1 MSNIKLTEYSR
12 SAGCGCKIA
21 PSQLLEIIKV
31 TSQKQHFQ
39 NLLVGN
45 DTSDDAAV
53 IEIDNGQCIISTND
67 FFMPIVD
74 DPFTFGQI
82 AAANSISD
90 IYAMGAKPILAL
102 GILGFPIDKLS
113 PDIAQQILE
122 GARNICNQANIP
134 LAGGHSIDSLEP
146 FFGLAVTGLAAKKN
160 IKTNA
165 NAKNSDVLFL
175 TKPIGSGV
183 LATAHKRKIIN
194 ETHYNTL
201 VETTIQ
207 LNRVGEIL
215 GEAHYV
221 NSITDVT
228 GFGLLGHLTEM
239 AKASNLCA
247 EINYNKIPLLEGV
260 EHYLKQF
267 IYPDNTTRNL
277 NAYKPTTN
285 GMNGLEF
292 LTLCD
297 PQTNGGLI
305 ISVSKDYVSEFRDLM
320 KESKQKVFEIGIM
333 KDTKDEIFVELI

>member
-1 MSNIKLTEYSR
+1 
-12 SAGCGCKIA
+12 
-21 PSQLLEIIKV
+21 
-31 TSQKQHFQ
+31 
-39 NLLVGN
+39 
-45 DTSDDAAV
+45 
-53 IEIDNGQCIISTND
+53 
-67 FFMPIVD
+67 
-74 DPFTFGQI
+74 
-82 AAANSISD
+82 
-90 IYAMGAKPILAL
+90 
-102 GILGFPIDKLS
+102 
-113 PDIAQQILE
+113 
-122 GARNICNQANIP
+122 
-134 LAGGHSIDSLEP
+134 
-146 FFGLAVTGLAAKKN
+146 
-160 IKTNA
+160 
-165 NAKNSDVLFL
+165 VLFL

-260 EHYLKQF
+260 EHYLEQF